1 MNDADKILNGV
12 TIDSKRE
19 NFIRYISNQK
29 CPFRCYTDDVTM
41 KYCDPDCMALS
52 HDDDY
57 NYVCLRLVNINYQA
71 NYMNLFE
78 IESED

>member
-1 MNDADKILNGV
+1 MNDADKILNEV

-19 NFIRYISNQK
+19 NFIRHINDQK
-29 CPFRCYTDDVTM
+29 CPFRCYADGGM
-41 KYCDPDCMALS
+41 KYCDPNCMALS
-52 HDDDY
+52 QDDDY

>member
-1 MNDADKILNGV
+1 MNEADKILNEAA
-12 TIDSKRE
+12 IDSERE
-19 NFIRYISNQK
+19 RFIKHIYNQK
-29 CPFRCYTDDVTM
+29 CPFRLYADNTM

-57 NYVCLRLVNINYQA
+57 NYVCLRLINVNYQA
-71 NYMNLFE
+71 NFMNLFE

>member
-1 MNDADKILNGV
+1 MNEVDKILNEV

-19 NFIRYISNQK
+19 NFIRHINSQK
-29 CPFRCYTDDVTM
+29 CPFRCCTDGTTM

-57 NYVCLRLVNINYQA
+57 NYVCLRLINVNYQT
-71 NYMNLFE
+71 NCINLFE
-78 IESED
+78 GELED